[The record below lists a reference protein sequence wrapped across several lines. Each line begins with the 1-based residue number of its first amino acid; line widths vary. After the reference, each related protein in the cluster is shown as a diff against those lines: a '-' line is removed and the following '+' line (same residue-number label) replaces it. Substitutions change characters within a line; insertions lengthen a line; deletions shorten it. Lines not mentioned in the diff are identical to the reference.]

1 MRPVGAG
8 AAAVVLFSDINKG
21 KFTKNYQS
29 ATSLLV
35 IDVTYLE
42 RHDGELVVK
51 DLAGADSHSNSVS
64 SYLVKRPFGWE
75 EVPSFNARMNQAIDH
90 GCNLND
96 GDVLYSE
103 LETLLHREESTGVAI
118 YCFGPQQTQFI
129 SGLNDRKVIDITQL
143 GCPPH
148 ADINRPGITCRY
160 ACHKYRPL
168 CTLRTAYSLAQWLN
182 FHTFSLQYAK
192 CPIPQMMG
200 LIRPKFFFNEEETMY
215 VSIYLNE
222 DLKPQVEIGTSSGH
236 RVLNDMQW
244 FILVT
249 FKSNI
254 AKNDMHELGNPRH
267 TLSMFCGRYIRITS
281 EDTQVYLSKKI
292 CQLMELAS
300 ACIDRQV
307 IKFGRLQDEM
317 AEWRSKCCELKC
329 FYTSRH

>member
-1 MRPVGAG
+1 M
-8 AAAVVLFSDINKG
+8 
-21 KFTKNYQS
+21 
-29 ATSLLV
+29 SLSV
-35 IDVTYLE
+35 IEFTYLKG
-42 RHDGELVVK
+42 RDGEIVVK
-51 DLAGADSHSNSVS
+51 ELATVDSHTNRVS
-64 SYLVKRPFGWE
+64 SYVFKRSYGWE

-244 FILVT
+244 FILVI
-249 FKSNI
+249 FKSNVP
-254 AKNDMHELGNPRH
+254 KNELQELGDPRH
-267 TLSMFCGRYIRITS
+267 NLSTYCGRYIRITS
-281 EDTQVYLSKKI
+281 EDTQVYLSKKDWS
-292 CQLMELAS
+292 QLMNSAS
-300 ACIDRQV
+300 ACVDNQL
-307 IKFGRLQDEM
+307 IKICRLQDDLF
-317 AEWRSKCCELKC
+317 EWRCKCVESKCFCKRPNTNAIDFETLRDELTYK
-329 FYTSRH
+329 TSLVTNKFS